1 MARKKLGKTIRFSI
15 IGIVIIGITIGY
27 IEINKGK
34 TITISNNVNAG
45 ESIIIQSENGNI
57 RASLL
62 KNKTQNKM
70 PAVIMVVGSG
80 ATSYRKSWENG
91 TISFWK
97 PLSEILQKEG
107 FCVLLLEKRGING
120 SAGHWEKQ
128 TFEDR
133 AKDVKDAIDYLQGRN
148 DIDVNRIGIIGHSQG
163 GWIAQLTSVLYS
175 DDLKF
180 IVNLA
185 GPSISIT
192 EQVLDDYKSEY
203 INKGLSENAINKKLE
218 WNLTILNIVKYIS
231 PIIRFW
237 NISNIIGYDSEH
249 VRKNITVPIFAVY
262 AENDNLVYPEI
273 NIKLMEEGLKDSGN
287 KEYRIYTIPN
297 TNHSFKPA
305 NFNSTREEL
314 EKVPVSNEFLNVMH
328 EFIEWEKIL

>member
-1 MARKKLGKTIRFSI
+1 MARKKSGKTIIFPI
-15 IGIVIIGITIGY
+15 IGIVVTGITIGY
-27 IEINKGK
+27 IEINKGRA
-34 TITISNNVNAG
+34 ITVSNNINVG
-45 ESIIIQSENGNI
+45 ENVIIQSENGNL

-62 KNKTQNKM
+62 KNQTQNKI
-70 PAVIMVVGSG
+70 PAVIMVTGSG
-80 ATSYRKSWENG
+80 AASYRKSWENG
-91 TISFWK
+91 TVSFWK

-128 TFEDR
+128 IFEDR
-133 AKDVKDAIDYLQGRN
+133 AKDVKDAIEYLQGRN
-148 DIDVNRIGIIGHSQG
+148 GIDVNRIGIIGHSQG
-163 GWIAQLTSVLYS
+163 GWIAQLTSVLYPH
-175 DDLKF
+175 DIKF

-185 GPSISIT
+185 GPSISVT

-203 INKGLSENAINKKLE
+203 INKGLSENAINKKLK
-218 WNLTILNIVKYIS
+218 WNLRILNIAKYIS
-231 PIIRFW
+231 PVIKFG
-237 NISNIIGYDSEH
+237 NISHIISYDSEY
-249 VRKNITVPIFAVY
+249 VRKNITAPIFAVY

-287 KEYRIYTIPN
+287 EKYRIYTIPD

-314 EKVPVSNEFLNVMH
+314 EKVPVSNEFFNVMY
-328 EFIEWEKIL
+328 EFIEWEKTL